1 MSINLY
7 PVLYPTDR
15 EKIIEYYEDL
25 IMGNSRKV
33 KFKNDIDILIKNEAR
48 LLWFN
53 EKYFSKEDLQDFA
66 KLGSRLL
73 DFSVLR
79 YGSWLKNRETWLKK
93 RKKLNKEEIKL
104 EIKSVEEKLKMMTS
118 RIEILAFECM
128 PDPQI
133 TLLFKTGYFE
143 KEHRSS
149 KVYVEEVNGKESLNI
164 MFSKG
169 FDSYD
174 EAGIPFEEYVANPFF
189 TIKGGDAKMHI
200 NLLKKRLEL

>member
-7 PVLYPTDR
+7 PVLYPNDR

-33 KFKNDIDILIKNEAR
+33 KFKNDIDKLIKNEAR

-79 YGSWLKNRETWLKK
+79 YGSWLKN
-93 RKKLNKEEIKL
+93 
-104 EIKSVEEKLKMMTS
+104 
-118 RIEILAFECM
+118 
-128 PDPQI
+128 
-133 TLLFKTGYFE
+133 
-143 KEHRSS
+143 
-149 KVYVEEVNGKESLNI
+149 
-164 MFSKG
+164 
-169 FDSYD
+169 
-174 EAGIPFEEYVANPFF
+174 
-189 TIKGGDAKMHI
+189 
-200 NLLKKRLEL
+200 